1 MATVKGFWFG
11 LLVGAAVGAGGVYL
25 GLERP
30 WQGGETAAISSGD
43 AGPEAVAKKR
53 KKRKR
58 RNKRR
63 KRSGGGEIL
72 GDPIVEL
79 TAADRKLVWRGPRI
93 ALDDREMDFGA
104 GGDGGRALDQGE
116 IDAGIATRSDAIVD
130 CIAEARGYAE
140 LSATI
145 TLEALVEGTG
155 RVSRSRVRAHQYL
168 MDNGLAKCIQ
178 REAKA
183 MRFAATGA
191 QTVVSV
197 PFNLR

>member
-93 ALDDREMDFGA
+93 ALD
-104 GGDGGRALDQGE
+104 QGE